1 MIVQRVRH
9 DLPGGRV
16 IKLGIVGFI
25 LAVLLAVAI
34 PDRASAQEATP
45 LSVDSD
51 GYVPVYSTCVAGNQL
66 GFYNW
71 YWNGYETTGYIL
83 VNDCALQRSGAG
95 PVDRQR
101 VIAHE
106 RGHAVGLPH
115 SSDPSSVMYP
125 VITISGR

>member
-1 MIVQRVRH
+1 MEEHGVH
-9 DLPGGRV
+9 GSAGGRAV
-16 IKLGIVGFI
+16 KLGIAGFI
-25 LAVLLAVAI
+25 LAVLLAVAA
-34 PDRASAQEATP
+34 PGKAEASP

-51 GYVPVYSTCVAGNQL
+51 GYVPAYSTCVAGNQL

-71 YWNGYETTGYIL
+71 YWDGYKTTGYIL
-83 VNDCALQRSGAG
+83 VNDCALQRLGAG

-115 SSDPSSVMYP
+115 SSDPSSIMYP
-125 VITISGR
+125 VLTISGR